1 LVLLPGDRFLLLLVM
16 QSPGASVLAML
27 AGVAGIEL
35 SMVDA

>member
-1 LVLLPGDRFLLLLVM
+1 LALLPGDRFLLLLVIP
-16 QSPGASVLAML
+16 SSGAPVLAML